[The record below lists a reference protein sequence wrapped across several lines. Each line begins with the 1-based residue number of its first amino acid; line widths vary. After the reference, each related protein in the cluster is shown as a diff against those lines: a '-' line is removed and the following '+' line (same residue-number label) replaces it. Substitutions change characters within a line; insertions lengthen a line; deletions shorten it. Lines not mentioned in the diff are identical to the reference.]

1 MLPVLSVLSSGS
13 SFSNT
18 NSNYNYENTNVSS
31 HLCFSR
37 SINPARTAKNKSI
50 SRALVPFNGENDL
63 KKAKANETNQ

>member
-31 HLCFSR
+31 HLCKFIS
-37 SINPARTAKNKSI
+37 SVNPAHMAKKKSL
-50 SRALVPFNGENDL
+50 SRALVAP
-63 KKAKANETNQ
+63 AKTIF